1 MTFTGRLNAG
11 MTKCKTVLKNG
22 ADNCKLEGMIA
33 EHNKIIKN
41 MKKEIAALTIAKL
54 DEGEEMSPEIM
65 ERYAVICESRE
76 TIEALEK
83 DRKTTKIVCPECG
96 AKSSAKM
103 NYCGNCGT
111 KLQKEDVDDAA
122 ENDIEEV
129 HEEETIEEGNVN
141 EEE

>member
-1 MTFTGRLNAG
+1 MTFTGRLNVG

-54 DEGEEMSPEIM
+54 DEGEEMSSEIM